1 MRAHAQGQR
10 EAVIPAGG
18 KRKAQAVKARQQAPA
33 LRGQLLGEDPQGG
46 VRCSR
51 AQQCIGLQRLLGVR
65 HHVHVGGALG
75 VSRPVVPQ
83 T

>member
-1 MRAHAQGQR
+1 
-10 EAVIPAGG
+10 
-18 KRKAQAVKARQQAPA
+18 
-33 LRGQLLGEDPQGG
+33 LGEEPQGG

-65 HHVHVGGALG
+65 NHVHVGGALG